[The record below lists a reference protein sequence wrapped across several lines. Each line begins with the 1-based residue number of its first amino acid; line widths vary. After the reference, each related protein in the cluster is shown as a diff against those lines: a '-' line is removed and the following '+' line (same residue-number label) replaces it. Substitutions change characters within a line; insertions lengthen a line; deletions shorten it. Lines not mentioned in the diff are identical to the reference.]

1 MDKIS
6 RAPWAGGDIVNDHRV
21 MLNLWN
27 THQVEGL
34 NFFYNFEDLIKDVCI
49 INGSNNEITVESC
62 KKFDLEYKIMPSFNL
77 KSKLNAGAP
86 VEIKNIVLTAEHGIQ
101 TWANYIKLMNHN
113 LIYDEVTRILDHIV
127 VWNEVASIGKP
138 RIVLESGTAVYK
150 PISGVMPRNV
160 IVSLDNEAIYNQHN
174 DNFICMNG
182 VHAYVV
188 DQFSARALLN
198 EVLING
204 IIEPLEL
211 MFRIDKFS
219 IMANNSVTRVH

>member
-6 RAPWAGGDIVNDHRV
+6 RSPWSGGDAMSDHRI

-34 NFFYNFEDLIKDVCI
+34 NFFYNFEDLISNVCI
-49 INGSNNEITVESC
+49 IDGSNKELTIESC
-62 KKFDLEYKIMPSFNL
+62 KKFNLEYKIIPSFNL
-77 KSKLNAGAP
+77 KNKLNSNTT
-86 VEIKNIVLTAEHGIQ
+86 VELKNIVLSDEQCTQ
-101 TWANYIKLMNHN
+101 PWANYVKLMNHN
-113 LIYDEVTRILDHIV
+113 LTYDEVTRILNHVAI
-127 VWNEVASIGKP
+127 WNEVANIGKP
-138 RIVLESGTAVYK
+138 RIVLESGVVVYK
-150 PISGVMPRNV
+150 PISGIMPRNV
-160 IVSLDNEAIYNQHN
+160 IVSLDNELIFNQHN

-182 VHAYVV
+182 VHAYVI

-204 IIEPLEL
+204 IIDPLEL

-219 IMANNSVTRVH
+219 VMTNNSAKRAY

>member
-1 MDKIS
+1 MNKIS
-6 RAPWAGGDIVNDHRV
+6 RSSWSGGDIMNDHRV

-27 THQVEGL
+27 THQVEGI
-34 NFFYNFEDLIKDVCI
+34 NFFYNFEDLILNACI
-49 INGSNNEITVESC
+49 IDGSNNELTIESC
-62 KKFDLEYKIMPSFNL
+62 KKFNLEYKIMPSFNL
-77 KSKLNAGAP
+77 KSKLNANVP
-86 VEIKNIVLTAEHGIQ
+86 VEIKNIMLTSEHSTQ
-101 TWANYIKLMNHN
+101 TWANYVKLMNHN
-113 LIYDEVTRILDHIV
+113 LTYDEVTRILDHMV
-127 VWNEVASIGKP
+127 VWNEVANIGKP
-138 RIVLESGTAVYK
+138 RIVLESGLVIYR

-160 IVSLDNEAIYNQHN
+160 IVSLDDSLIYNQHN

-182 VHAYVV
+182 VHAYVI

-219 IMANNSVTRVH
+219 VMANNCAKRVY